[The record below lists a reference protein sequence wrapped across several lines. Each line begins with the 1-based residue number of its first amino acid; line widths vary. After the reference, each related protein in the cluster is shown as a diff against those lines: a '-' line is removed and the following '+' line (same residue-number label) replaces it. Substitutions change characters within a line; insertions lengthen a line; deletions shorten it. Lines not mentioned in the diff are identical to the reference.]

1 MKPPII
7 CVVLFTFLANA
18 KTLDSVHVNK
28 CCKSTEILDK
38 QKKVCLNSTIED
50 WTIKYL
56 TMNPTK
62 SPKLVSGLP
71 KMWKI
76 REDTRPNCKNFS
88 TFHQRLH
95 SFVAIENGSLFVT
108 EIGTFVLPSSYC
120 VDYDVVLVCITETDS
135 VSPQRERVN
144 RCCGENAVYSLD
156 KRRCDI
162 FNHNRTIHVPNDTV
176 LVDSLPDCTDYAL
189 AGQYS
194 ETSMLTNGSLKS
206 TAFDTVLPSDSYCI
220 EYMKESNDE
229 LPGILVC
236 RQHIIE
242 VKPNDIRFIIY
253 PIALSLSVIFLAATL
268 IASFL
273 MPASHHVLHWRC
285 QTNYVLCLLLGK
297 IVLCIIQFSGSSLA
311 DLQALCTI
319 LAFSMHFLFLSAFF
333 WLNTMCFNIWWTFRD
348 LRPQNLEKSQE
359 RCRLRLY
366 VVYACGFPAVI
377 AVIGLILDLVGDE
390 NTFYQ
395 PGFGKN
401 NCWFQGNME
410 IMLYFFI
417 PVGILLAVN
426 LALFIATAR
435 ELTCGLWKRELVKST
450 TERAALGRVC
460 LKLVIVMG
468 VFWIADII
476 SWAVGGPHEYWY
488 STDIFNCLQGVFIFI
503 VVGCQPQV
511 LAAVKRYWCWRRG
524 SAVETAGTTN
534 HHSSTSQGQPSMGD
548 TMCNHSVSNTTKS
561 IALETSC

>member
-1 MKPPII
+1 MIAVVIFCLFFVSIESADSNVTISRCCGFNETLNTDTMECEEYINKWTNEVYTITTLNQSKILIKGYPDSWSFIENEFPICNHYKFIPLEQLIVVENNGYYLLSYNITVDKNFCFDEQVLVLCSEEYTNLFGNKTIVHRCCGKQAIFSSTQNTCLRSFTKKPIKGPKIEQEKDI
-7 CVVLFTFLANA
+7 LFYDGF
-18 KTLDSVHVNK
+18 
-28 CCKSTEILDK
+28 
-38 QKKVCLNSTIED
+38 
-50 WTIKYL
+50 
-56 TMNPTK
+56 P
-62 SPKLVSGLP
+62 
-71 KMWKI
+71 
-76 REDTRPNCKNFS
+76 CKNF
-88 TFHQRLH
+88 T
-95 SFVAIENGSLFVT
+95 IEENFTGTIKNDGSIEWGNIKINVQ
-108 EIGTFVLPSSYC
+108 EYC
-120 VDYDVVLVCITETDS
+120 L
-135 VSPQRERVN
+135 
-144 RCCGENAVYSLD
+144 
-156 KRRCDI
+156 
-162 FNHNRTIHVPNDTV
+162 
-176 LVDSLPDCTDYAL
+176 
-189 AGQYS
+189 
-194 ETSMLTNGSLKS
+194 
-206 TAFDTVLPSDSYCI
+206 
-220 EYMKESNDE
+220 EYLNELDE